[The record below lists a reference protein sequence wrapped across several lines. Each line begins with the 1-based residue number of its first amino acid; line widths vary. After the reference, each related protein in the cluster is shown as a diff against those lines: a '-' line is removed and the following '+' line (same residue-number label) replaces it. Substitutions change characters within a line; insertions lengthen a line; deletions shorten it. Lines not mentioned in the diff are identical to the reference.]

1 MSLLSRLRGPSPGEM
16 VSQVLEREFV
26 EPGTEVSIQPQVDA
40 FWSELRQTGFFS
52 PRSIERVWVAARCI
66 QLNAQQIASMP
77 LRFEGTF
84 QPAWVSSPDPVFYP
98 NGISD
103 AIFSV
108 TRSIYGWGD
117 AFLYITSRY
126 ATGFPATWTVLDPAA
141 VRVELV
147 DGRRQY
153 VVNEKEYSDR
163 EVVQITRDP
172 GGGLRGTSALRA
184 YASQAW
190 SQIGAG
196 TTAQNIMGG
205 GTVPPVTLMAKRKLT
220 ADQARAVQD
229 QWVAARSRYG
239 SGVPAI
245 LSSADFEK
253 PEALNINPKDLAL
266 LDLAEYDAR
275 VLASA
280 FGVPSFLL
288 NLAMTGSLVYQNP
301 EGLREFWWWSEL
313 YPMGKRIADALSA
326 NMLPA
331 GNSVS
336 FDATLPSSSAAEPG
350 SSMTE
355 SATGG
360 ASPNVMP
367 LRPAATRES
376 VALDRDVDGK
386 LLPPR
391 HRPAQGGN

>member
-1 MSLLSRLRGPSPGEM
+1 MFK
-16 VSQVLEREFV
+16 RESVFQS
-26 EPGTEVSIQPQVDA
+26 EGTEVSIGPQVDQ
-40 FWSELRQTGFFS
+40 FWSDLRGTGFFS
-52 PRSIERVWVAARCI
+52 PRLIERVWVAARCI

-84 QPAWVSSPDPVFYP
+84 QPAWISSPDPVYYP

-103 AIFSV
+103 AIFSM

-126 ATGFPATWTVLDPAA
+126 ATGFPATWTVLDPS
-141 VRVELV
+141 VTEVKLV
-147 DGRRQY
+147 DGRKQY
-153 VVNEKEYSDR
+153 QVNDKIVKR
-163 EVVQITRDP
+163 EDVVQITRDP
-172 GGGLRGTSALRA
+172 SSGSLRGTSALRA
-184 YASQAW
+184 YAAQAW

-196 TTAQNIMGG
+196 TTSQNVQGG

-220 ADQARAVQD
+220 ADQARAIQD
-229 QWVAARSRYG
+229 QWVQARSRYG
-239 SGVPAI
+239 GGVPAI
-245 LSSADFEK
+245 LASSDFEK
-253 PEALNINPKDLAL
+253 PEALNISPKDLAL
-266 LDLAEYDAR
+266 LELAEYDAR
-275 VLASA
+275 ILASA

-336 FDATLPSSSAAEPG
+336 FDATLPSSSPSVPG
-350 SSMTE
+350 ESMTE
-355 SATGG
+355 SATAG
-360 ASPNVMP
+360 ASPNVTP
-367 LRPAATRES
+367 LRPAA
-376 VALDRDVDGK
+376 
-386 LLPPR
+386 
-391 HRPAQGGN
+391 QGGN

>member
-1 MSLLSRLRGPSPGEM
+1 MGLWSRLRGPSPGEM
-16 VSQVLEREFV
+16 AERVLEREFV

-66 QLNAQQIASMP
+66 QLNAQQIGSMP

-84 QPAWVSSPDPVFYP
+84 KPAWVTSPDPVFYP

-108 TRSIYGWGD
+108 TRSLYGWGD
-117 AFLYITSRY
+117 AFVYVTSRY
-126 ATGFPATWTVLDPAA
+126 ATGFPATWTVLDPAE
-141 VRVELV
+141 VVVELV
-147 DGRRQY
+147 DGRRAY
-153 VVNEKEYSDR
+153 RVNETELRAND
-163 EVVQITRDP
+163 VVQITRDP

-184 YASQAW
+184 YAAQAW

-205 GTVPPVTLMAKRKLT
+205 GTVPPVTLMSKRKLT
-220 ADQARAVQD
+220 QDQARAVQD
-229 QWVAARSRYG
+229 QWVSARSRYG

-275 VLASA
+275 ILASA
-280 FGVPSFLL
+280 FGVPAFLL
-288 NLAMTGSLVYQNP
+288 NLSMAGSLVYQNVA
-301 EGLREFWWWSEL
+301 GLREFWWWSEL
-313 YPMGKRIADALSA
+313 YPMGKRIADALTA

-336 FDATLPSSSAAEPG
+336 FDATLPSSQPSEPG
-350 SSMTE
+350 TSMIE
-355 SATGG
+355 SATAG
-360 ASPNVMP
+360 ASPNVTP
-367 LRPAATRES
+367 L
-376 VALDRDVDGK
+376 
-386 LLPPR
+386 
-391 HRPAQGGN
+391 RPAQGGN

>member
-1 MSLLSRLRGPSPGEM
+1 MGLLRMLRGPSPGEM
-16 VSQVLEREFV
+16 VGQVLEREFL
-26 EPGTEVSIQPQVDA
+26 EPGTEVSIQPQVDQ
-40 FWSELRQTGFFS
+40 FWSDLRGTGFFS
-52 PRSIERVWVAARCI
+52 PRLLERVWVASRCI
-66 QLNAQQIASMP
+66 QLNSQQIASMP

-84 QPAWVSSPDPVFYP
+84 QPAWVSSPDPVYFP

-103 AIFSV
+103 AIFAA
-108 TRSIYGWGD
+108 TRSLYGWGD

-126 ATGFPATWTVLDPAA
+126 ATGFPATWTVLDPS
-141 VRVELV
+141 VTDVKLV
-147 DGRRQY
+147 DGRKQFQ
-153 VVNEKEYSDR
+153 VNDTIVNPKD
-163 EVVQITRDP
+163 VVQITRDP
-172 GGGLRGTSALRA
+172 SSGSLRGTSALRA

-196 TTAQNIMGG
+196 TTSQNIQGG
-205 GTVPPVTLMAKRKLT
+205 GTVPHVTLMSKRKLT
-220 ADQARAVQD
+220 ADQAQAIQA

-245 LSSADFEK
+245 LSSLDFEK

-266 LDLAEYDAR
+266 LELAEYDAR
-275 VLASA
+275 ILASA

-336 FDATLPSSSAAEPG
+336 FDATLPSSSPSVPG
-350 SSMTE
+350 STMTE
-355 SATGG
+355 SATVG
-360 ASPNVMP
+360 ASPNVTP
-367 LRPAATRES
+367 L
-376 VALDRDVDGK
+376 
-386 LLPPR
+386 
-391 HRPAQGGN
+391 RPAQGGNG

>member
-1 MSLLSRLRGPSPGEM
+1 VSLLSRLRGPSPGEM
-16 VSQVLEREFV
+16 VGQVLEREMTV
-26 EPGTEVSIQPQVDA
+26 PGTEVSIQPQVDQ
-40 FWSELRQTGFFS
+40 FWSDLRGTGFFS
-52 PRSIERVWVAARCI
+52 PRLIERVWVAARCI
-66 QLNAQQIASMP
+66 QLNSQQIASMP

-84 QPAWVSSPDPVFYP
+84 EPAWVSSPDPVYYP

-103 AIFSV
+103 AIFAV
-108 TRSIYGWGD
+108 TRSLYGWGD
-117 AFLYITSRY
+117 AFLYITARY
-126 ATGFPATWTVLDPAA
+126 ATGFPANWTVLDPS
-141 VRVELV
+141 VVEVKLE
-147 DGRRQY
+147 DGRKKY
-153 VVNEKEYSDR
+153 WTSETELNASD
-163 EVVQITRDP
+163 VVQITRDP
-172 GGGLRGTSALRA
+172 GPGLRGTSALRA

-220 ADQARAVQD
+220 QDQARAVQD

-245 LSSADFEK
+245 LSNADFEK

-266 LDLAEYDAR
+266 LELAEYDAR

-301 EGLREFWWWSEL
+301 EGLREVWWWSEL
-313 YPMGKRIADALSA
+313 SPMGKRIADAMTA
-326 NMLPA
+326 NMLPR

-336 FDATLPSSSAAEPG
+336 FDATLPSSSPSEPG

-355 SATGG
+355 SATSG
-360 ASPNVMP
+360 ASPNVTP
-367 LRPAATRES
+367 LRPAA
-376 VALDRDVDGK
+376 
-386 LLPPR
+386 
-391 HRPAQGGN
+391 QGGN

>member
-1 MSLLSRLRGPSPGEM
+1 MGWLSRLRGPSPGEM
-16 VSQVLEREFV
+16 VGRVLEREFV
-26 EPGTEVSIQPQVDA
+26 VPGTEVSIQPQVDS
-40 FWSELRQTGFFS
+40 FWSELRGTGFFS
-52 PRSIERVWVAARCI
+52 PRLIERVWVAARCI

-84 QPAWVSSPDPVFYP
+84 KPAWVNSPDPVYYP

-103 AIFSV
+103 AIFAV

-117 AFLYITSRY
+117 AFLYVTSRY
-126 ATGFPATWTVLDPAA
+126 ATGFPATWTVLDPS
-141 VRVELV
+141 VVVVELV
-147 DGRRQY
+147 DGRRTY
-153 VVNEKEYSDR
+153 RVNETPLRDDD
-163 EVVQITRDP
+163 VVQITRDP

-205 GTVPPVTLMAKRKLT
+205 GTVPPVTLMSKRKLT
-220 ADQARAVQD
+220 AENARAIQD
-229 QWVAARSRYG
+229 QWVEARSRYG

-245 LSSADFEK
+245 LASADFEK

-313 YPMGKRIADALSA
+313 YPMGKRIADAMTA

-336 FDATLPSSSAAEPG
+336 FDATLPSSQPSEPG
-350 SSMTE
+350 SSTTE
-355 SATGG
+355 SATAG
-360 ASPNVMP
+360 ASPNVTP
-367 LRPAATRES
+367 LRPAA
-376 VALDRDVDGK
+376 
-386 LLPPR
+386 
-391 HRPAQGGN
+391 QGGNG

>member
-1 MSLLSRLRGPSPGEM
+1 MSLWSRLRGPSPGEM
-16 VSQVLEREFV
+16 VGQVLQREMT

-52 PRSIERVWVAARCI
+52 PRLIERVWVAARCI
-66 QLNAQQIASMP
+66 QLNSQQIASMP

-84 QPAWVSSPDPVFYP
+84 KPAWVSSPDAVYYP

-103 AIFSV
+103 AIFAAV
-108 TRSIYGWGD
+108 RSIYGWGD
-117 AFLYITSRY
+117 AFLYVTSRY
-126 ATGFPATWTVLDPAA
+126 ATGFPSTWTVLDPA
-141 VRVELV
+141 VVDVKLV
-147 DGRRQY
+147 DGRKKY
-153 VVNEKEYSDR
+153 WAGETELVSAD
-163 EVVQITRDP
+163 VVQITRDP
-172 GGGLRGTSALRA
+172 GPGLRGTSAIRA
-184 YASQAW
+184 YSAQAW

-220 ADQARAVQD
+220 ANQARAVQD

-245 LSSADFEK
+245 LSAADFEK

-313 YPMGKRIADALSA
+313 YPMGKRIADAMTA
-326 NMLPA
+326 GMLPA

-336 FDATLPSSSAAEPG
+336 FDATLPSSSPSEPG
-350 SSMTE
+350 TSTTE
-355 SATGG
+355 SATAG
-360 ASPNVMP
+360 ASPNVTP
-367 LRPAATRES
+367 L
-376 VALDRDVDGK
+376 
-386 LLPPR
+386 
-391 HRPAQGGN
+391 RPAQGGNG